1 MTEYWERNL
10 MITALEIAHLVLSG
24 KVGGDA
30 CECVLNEL
38 DISDEDA
45 DILSQNIDKI
55 LNEER

>member
-30 CECVLNEL
+30 CECVLSEL